1 MASRRGLAERT
12 TVKFRFGQDDFEFF
26 FQWLTGAQT
35 HGGSEVG
42 EAFFAASQIRDGDP
56 ESWAREWSSLAD
68 RVEARARSSLAG
80 GHRVS
85 AREAF
90 LRAYFYRRAP
100 LAFMHPSDA
109 RYRPTYEAARDLFRE
124 GASLADPVIEP
135 FRIPFEHANLNG
147 YLIRPSEDPG
157 PHPTIMMFGGG
168 DTFVEDLYFY
178 LGPSGTKRG
187 YNVVI
192 VDLPGQGILP
202 ADGLVMRA
210 DAETPMTAIVNHVV
224 QYESVDLERLA
235 AFGISAGGY
244 LIPRAATAE
253 TRIRACVASSAI
265 LDFHDVWARNTS
277 LAKLARLENTPA
289 MRLLERLPSRRV
301 AAVSR
306 LISTYMWRWGA
317 DSISDLLERSKPMAF
332 DPAQLDCPMLVL
344 IGQQEYDKFEAS
356 REWAHRCID
365 EATSNHK
372 QLIVTPTD
380 EGAATHAIGTNLSLM
395 SQLVFDWLDDV
406 FDDES
411 ADRRMELHEQ
421 ANAI

>member
-42 EAFFAASQIRDGDP
+42 ESFYAASRISDGDP
-56 ESWAREWSSLAD
+56 EGWVREWSALAG

-85 AREAF
+85 ARDAF

-100 LAFMHPSDA
+100 LAFMHPTDA
-109 RYRPTYEAARDLFRE
+109 RYRPTYEAARELFRE
-124 GASLADPVIEP
+124 GAALAHPVIEP
-135 FRIPFEHANLNG
+135 FQVPFEGASLSG
-147 YLIRPSEDPG
+147 YLIRPVADAAPRK
-157 PHPTIMMFGGG
+157 TIMMFGGG

-178 LGPSGTKRG
+178 LGPAGTKRG
-187 YNVVI
+187 YNVVV

-202 ADGLVMRA
+202 ADGLVMRS
-210 DAETPMTAIVNHVV
+210 DAEVPMTAIVDHVLE
-224 QYESVDLERLA
+224 YESVDPERLA

-244 LIPRAATAE
+244 LIPRAATVE
-253 TRIRACVASSAI
+253 KRIRACVASSAI
-265 LDFHDVWARNTS
+265 LDFHDVWTRNTS
-277 LAKLARLENTPA
+277 LAKLARFENTPV

-306 LISTYMWRWGA
+306 LISTYQWRWGA
-317 DSISDLLERSKPMAF
+317 DSITGLLETSKPMTF
-332 DPAQLDCPMLVL
+332 EPARLSCATLVL
-344 IGQQEYDKFEAS
+344 IGQQEYEKFEAS

-365 EATSNHK
+365 EADTDHK
-372 QLIVTPTD
+372 RLIVTPTD

-395 SQLVFDWLDDV
+395 SQLVFDWLDEI
-406 FDDES
+406 FDDR
-411 ADRRMELHEQ
+411 AAHAHDRERMVT
-421 ANAI
+421 A

>member
-42 EAFFAASQIRDGDP
+42 EAFYAASQITDGDP
-56 ESWAREWSSLAD
+56 ESWAREWSSLAE
-68 RVEARARSSLAG
+68 RVEARAESSLAG

-100 LAFMHPSDA
+100 LAFMHPTDA
-109 RYRPTYEAARDLFRE
+109 RYRPTYEGARDLFRK
-124 GASLADPVIEP
+124 GAALADPVIEP
-135 FRIPFEHANLNG
+135 FQIPFEHAELSG
-147 YLIRPSEDPG
+147 YLIRPSNDTVPRK
-157 PHPTIMMFGGG
+157 TIMMFGGG

-187 YNVVI
+187 YNVIV

-202 ADGLVMRA
+202 GDGLVMRA
-210 DAETPMTAIVNHVV
+210 DAETPMAAVV
-224 QYESVDLERLA
+224 DHALQYESVDPERLA

-244 LIPRAATAE
+244 LIPRAATVE
-253 TRIRACVASSAI
+253 KRIRACVASSAI
-265 LDFHDVWARNTS
+265 LDFHDVWTRNTS
-277 LAKLARLENTPA
+277 LAKLARLEGTPV

-306 LISTYMWRWGA
+306 LISTYQWRWGA
-317 DSISDLLERSKPMAF
+317 HSITSLLEKSKPMTF
-332 DPAQLDCPMLVL
+332 DPARLSCPTLVL
-344 IGQQEYDKFEAS
+344 IGQQEYENFEAS
-356 REWAHRCID
+356 RQWAHRCID
-365 EATSNHK
+365 EANTRRG
-372 QLIVTPTD
+372 QLIITPID

-395 SQLVFDWLDDV
+395 SQLVFDWLDET
-406 FDDES
+406 FDRAVGGFE
-411 ADRRMELHEQ
+411 RREV
-421 ANAI
+421 ARA